1 MKMGIVFSGVPFATG
16 EVAEF
21 ARLAERAGF
30 HSAWFAEDYFLRD
43 AITMMC
49 TAAVKTKR
57 IVLGTGIIS
66 PFTRDP
72 VLIAET
78 LATIDEVS
86 NGRAVLGIG
95 TGVTSLVDRMG
106 KKVEKPA
113 TAIEESCYI
122 IRELL
127 RGKELNFVGSVFKAT
142 SVRLGTNPYSDIQ
155 GKFKPKRK
163 RIPIYLAAKRPRML
177 QLAGR
182 IGDGLLLGAGCPP
195 AYIRTIVRDNI
206 RLGAEA
212 ANRDW
217 RKMDVAEYILTSLG
231 GREDERI
238 IKSFLT
244 FELAYSNPE
253 YLKAANVDSS
263 EASKIR
269 TTLEGKGL
277 RAALKLV
284 THDALDTLSAFGKP
298 EKLREKIQE
307 HVESGIKH
315 PVICP
320 VTVRA
325 DGVRKII
332 KTTSGFLNE
341 MTDNK

>member
-1 MKMGIVFSGVPFATG
+1 MKTGIVFSGVPFTTG
-16 EVAEF
+16 QVAEF
-21 ARLAERAGF
+21 VRLAERERF

-57 IVLGTGIIS
+57 IALGTGVIN

-78 LATIDEVS
+78 IATIDEVS
-86 NGRAVLGIG
+86 NGRALLGLG

-106 KKVEKPA
+106 RKVEKPA
-113 TAIEESCYI
+113 TAIEESCHI

-127 RGKELNFVGSVFKAT
+127 LGKELNFTGSVFKAT
-142 SVRLGTNPYSDIQ
+142 SVRLGTNPYSDMQ
-155 GKFKPKRK
+155 GTFAPKRK

-195 AYIRTIVRDNI
+195 AYVRTIVRDNI
-206 RLGAEA
+206 KLGAEA
-212 ANRDW
+212 ANRDSA
-217 RKMDVAEYILTSLG
+217 KIDVAEYILTSLG
-231 GREDERI
+231 GRQDERI

-244 FELAYSNPE
+244 FEVAYSNPE
-253 YLKAANVDSS
+253 YLKAARIDDV
-263 EASKIR
+263 EAEKVR
-269 TTLEGKGL
+269 TTLESRGL
-277 RAALKLV
+277 HAALELV
-284 THDALDTLSAFGKP
+284 SHDTLDTLSAFGRP
-298 EKLREKIQE
+298 QKLREKLQE
-307 HVESGIKH
+307 HIESGVKH

-320 VTVRA
+320 VTVRP
-325 DGVRKII
+325 DGVKKII
-332 KTTSGFLNE
+332 KATSEFLHE
-341 MTDNK
+341 MTDK